1 MIDILY
7 ILLVVGFFAL
17 CIWLIDALEK
27 LKEQ

>member
-1 MIDILY
+1 MVDIFY

-27 LKEQ
+27 LKE

>member
-1 MIDILY
+1 MIDVLY

-27 LKEQ
+27 LKE

>member
-27 LKEQ
+27 LKE